1 MAGGTIDADK
11 IDAYIVNHPSGAR
24 ALLAPSRPDQA
35 SSVTPPLLQ
44 EIYTALRP
52 GRSTPDELEAW
63 VQRLESALG
72 APRVAAFVREAHE
85 AYEARGLFA
94 RGTS

>member
-1 MAGGTIDADK
+1 MPDDA
-11 IDAYIVNHPSGAR
+11 I
-24 ALLAPSRPDQA
+24 L
-35 SSVTPPLLQ
+35 

-52 GRSTPDELEAW
+52 GRSRPDELEAW
-63 VQRLESALG
+63 AQRLETELG

-94 RGTS
+94 RDAS